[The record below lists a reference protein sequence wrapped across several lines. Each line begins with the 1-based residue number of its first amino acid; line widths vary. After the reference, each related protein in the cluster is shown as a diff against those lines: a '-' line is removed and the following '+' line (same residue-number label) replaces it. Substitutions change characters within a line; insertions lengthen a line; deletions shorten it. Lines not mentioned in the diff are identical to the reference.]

1 MNEQLQ
7 DNEYTARFEGPSTHG
22 EALTRD
28 NLMD

>member
-7 DNEYTARFEGPSTHG
+7 YIEYTARFEEPGTHG

-28 NLMD
+28 TS